1 MAVNGEPIGQQRG
14 AAAAAAAAVK
24 RHRWPTGIVTCSD
37 PTTRIAYADATLEE
51 VAMRLG
57 SRALSLPASGIR
69 QVMEL
74 SRGMSGVIHLEV
86 GEPDFATPEHVVVA
100 AHEAARGGFTKYT
113 PNAGLPGIRDAVAE
127 RYAQRLGEHV
137 TPEWVVVTPGAVAAV
152 ASTFFALLDPGDEVL
167 IPDPGWPNYTSAALL
182 AGARPVPYPMASES
196 GGSFAI
202 DFDELPRRI
211 TSRTRAIVLNSPSN
225 PTGAVF
231 TADAQRE
238 LLAFAAHHD
247 LFVISDE
254 VYEDLVY
261 DGVHVSPAR
270 FDEDGRVVV
279 VSGVSKSYAMT
290 GWRIGFVVAPPAI
303 AALVTKL
310 QEPLVSCASA
320 VSQVAAEAALRGP
333 QDCVHE
339 MVAAYRARR
348 DVVVTALTPD
358 HLLAGLPTGAFY
370 ALVRIPQQVEG
381 TEFALS
387 LLREAHVA
395 VAPGPTFGAVADGFM
410 RISFA
415 TETRLLQEG
424 LGRIRAYLEAYST

>member
-1 MAVNGEPIGQQRG
+1 MQ
-14 AAAAAAAAVK
+14 
-24 RHRWPTGIVTCSD
+24 
-37 PTTRIAYADATLEE
+37 
-51 VAMRLG
+51 LG

-86 GEPDFATPEHVVVA
+86 GEPDFATPEHVVRA
-100 AHEAARGGFTKYT
+100 AHEAATAGFTKYT
-113 PNAGLPGIRDAVAE
+113 PNAGLPGIREAVAA
-127 RYAQRLGEHV
+127 RYVERLGKHV

-152 ASTFFALLDPGDEVL
+152 ATTFFALLDPGDEVL

-182 AGARPVPYPMASES
+182 TGARPVPYPLASES
-196 GGSFAI
+196 GGPFEI

-211 TSRTRAIVLNSPSN
+211 TSRTRAMVVNSPSN

-231 TADAQRE
+231 TPDAHQA
-238 LLAFAAHHD
+238 LVTFAAHHG

-290 GWRIGFVVAPPAI
+290 GWRIGYVIAPPTI

-320 VSQVAAEAALRGP
+320 VSQMAAEAALRGP
-333 QDCVHE
+333 QACVRE
-339 MVAAYRARR
+339 MVTAYRARR
-348 DVVVTALTPD
+348 DAVVTALTPD
-358 HLLAGLPTGAFY
+358 HLLAGRPTGAFY
-370 ALVRIPQQVEG
+370 ALVRVPRQAEG
-381 TEFALS
+381 TAFALS
-387 LLREAHVA
+387 LLRDAHVA
-395 VAPGPTFGAVADGFM
+395 VAPGPTFGTVAGGLM

-415 TETRLLQEG
+415 TETSLLQEG
-424 LGRIRAYLEAYST
+424 LRRIRAYLEAFPT